1 MNALGVRELT
11 ATSRRA
17 DHPALLA
24 DLPDLDV
31 PTDDVVAGL
40 DAERTSRCLA
50 PSASRPASAGDL
62 SAHQSTHVSVIPPWI
77 TNCRP

>member
-17 DHPALLA
+17 HHPALLA

-40 DAERTSRCLA
+40 DAERTSR
-50 PSASRPASAGDL
+50 
-62 SAHQSTHVSVIPPWI
+62 
-77 TNCRP
+77 